1 MEYRGSACLAAGAA
15 PRAALAALGRVGTA
29 SRHRAAA
36 WWLAVGVGKQSEFRV
51 SGLGRREPGA
61 GTQVRV
67 QVQDLSF
74 APYPYLCLITRTR
87 DLRAETWDPKMRSTF
102 APLHRPQADLHFCTF
117 SSPPLDTPRSARSA
131 DPTHCIARDLRPSCP
146 PALLCPNT
154 RYSILHTLESGIL
167 SSPSPPPWEE

>member
-1 MEYRGSACLAAGAA
+1 MPWAARGSAKVQLWRSRVQKCKGGCK
-15 PRAALAALGRVGTA
+15 LGVGVG
-29 SRHRAAA
+29 
-36 WWLAVGVGKQSEFRV
+36 VGVGKQSEFRV

-146 PALLCPNT
+146 PALLCPDT
-154 RYSILHTLESGIL
+154 PYSILHTLESGIL